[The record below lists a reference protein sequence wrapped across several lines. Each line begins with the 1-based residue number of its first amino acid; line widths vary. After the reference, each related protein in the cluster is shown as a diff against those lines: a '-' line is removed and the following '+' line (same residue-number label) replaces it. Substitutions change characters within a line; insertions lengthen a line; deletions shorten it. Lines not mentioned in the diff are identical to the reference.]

1 MRVAVVGGG
10 SWGTALAIH
19 LARAGADVK
28 MWAREPEVAE
38 GLARSHRNP
47 IYLTDIECPARL
59 TATTD
64 HVNALQGAEL
74 ILIVVP
80 SEFVAATLKDLPPI
94 PAAVPVVSATKGLD
108 PHRHVR
114 MTELVA
120 ERFPAAPIA
129 AL

>member
-1 MRVAVVGGG
+1 ALVMRGAVGGDG
-10 SWGTALAIH
+10 SWGTGRGIH
-19 LARAGADVK
+19 LARAGADVR

-74 ILIVVP
+74 ILVVVP

-94 PAAVPVVSATKGLD
+94 PAAVPVASATTAPD
-108 PHRHVR
+108 PPR
-114 MTELVA
+114 
-120 ERFPAAPIA
+120 P
-129 AL
+129 